1 MKTSTVV
8 QGVLVPTL
16 SEFRSNHAVRRTYYL
31 FQKANYA
38 VLELMIDLH
47 THTTASDGSVSP
59 PDLIRLALQNGLEAL
74 AITDHDTLEGC
85 DEGAPVA
92 ADLGV
97 ELIAGIE
104 LSTRLEP
111 QLVELI
117 RPWLGSKRLPSIHL
131 LGYFLA
137 AAPPA
142 SFRSWILGHQESR
155 HKRNLELV
163 EKLRGF
169 GFDITLHEVSQ
180 LGGKLTGRPH
190 FAEFLLRKGYVR
202 NRQEAFDLYLADT
215 AQAAVERDE
224 PGLAE
229 SIAVLRQ
236 SFGMPVLAHPVRL
249 PFGNE
254 PDAMRVLLEA
264 LCAAGLQGL
273 EVWHSEHSAAE
284 QAFYE
289 TLAKSHGLQATGG
302 SDFHG
307 TNKPSIALG
316 TGINGNICIPRTWLD
331 SMRVS
336 ASSVA
341 GGN

>member
-1 MKTSTVV
+1 
-8 QGVLVPTL
+8 
-16 SEFRSNHAVRRTYYL
+16 
-31 FQKANYA
+31 
-38 VLELMIDLH
+38 MIDLH
-47 THTTASDGSVSP
+47 THTTASDGSVAA
-59 PDLIRLALQNGLEAL
+59 PDLIRLALQKGLEAL

-92 ADLGV
+92 ADLGL
-97 ELIAGIE
+97 ELIVGIE
-104 LSTRLEP
+104 LSTRLETH
-111 QLVELI
+111 LMELI

-137 AAPPA
+137 APPPA

-155 HKRNLELV
+155 HKRNVELV

-190 FAEFLLRKGYVR
+190 FAEFLLRKGYVQ

-229 SIAVLRQ
+229 SVGVLRQ
-236 SFGMPVLAHPVRL
+236 NFAMPVLAHPVRL

-254 PDAMRVLLEA
+254 PDAVRVLLDA
-264 LCAAGLQGL
+264 LCSAGLQGL
-273 EVWHSEHSAAE
+273 EVWHSEHTPAQ
-284 QAFYE
+284 QALYE
-289 TLAKSHGLQATGG
+289 NLAQSYGLETTGG

-307 TNKPSIALG
+307 SHKPSIALG
-316 TGINGNICIPRTWLD
+316 TGINGNISIPRARLH
-331 SMRVS
+331 SMRAT
-336 ASSVA
+336 ASRQPA
-341 GGN
+341 

>member
-1 MKTSTVV
+1 
-8 QGVLVPTL
+8 
-16 SEFRSNHAVRRTYYL
+16 
-31 FQKANYA
+31 
-38 VLELMIDLH
+38 MIDLH
-47 THTTASDGSVSP
+47 THTTASDGSVP
-59 PDLIRLALQNGLEAL
+59 APDLIRLALQNGLEAL

-85 DEGAPVA
+85 DEAAPVA
-92 ADLGV
+92 VDLGL
-97 ELIAGIE
+97 ELIVGIE

-111 QLVELI
+111 RLVELI
-117 RPWLGSKRLPSIHL
+117 RPWLGQKRLPSIHL

-137 AAPPA
+137 APPPA

-169 GFDITLHEVSQ
+169 GFDITLSEVSK

-190 FAEFLLRKGYVR
+190 FAEFLLRKGYVK

-229 SIAVLRQ
+229 SIGQLRR
-236 SFGMPVLAHPVRL
+236 SFAMPVLAHPVRL

-254 PDAMRVLLEA
+254 PDAMRVLLDT

-273 EVWHSEHSAAE
+273 EVWHSEHSPAQ
-284 QAFYE
+284 QAIYE
-289 TLAKSHGLQATGG
+289 NLAQSHGLQTTGG

-307 TNKPSIALG
+307 SNKPSIALG
-316 TGINGNICIPRTWLD
+316 TGINGNICIPKARLD
-331 SMRVS
+331 SMRAG
-336 ASSVA
+336 ASSAA